1 MAAARTTIV
10 KNTNLETIV
19 KVEGSSADTAATIT
33 LTDLTASTQ
42 ALVGGGTPTVNIT
55 KVISAGLLTSG
66 VTVTRNSVVVMAC
79 APENAP
85 IINLTQDGI
94 SDSVQNTQNIV
105 VTLAGAASVTY
116 LVLRKIAGWATK
128 VETATYGAYDDTTR
142 VGARTDVSGSPDKV

>member
-1 MAAARTTIV
+1 MAAARTTII

-42 ALVGGGTPTVNIT
+42 ELVGGGTPTVNIT
-55 KVISAGLLTSG
+55 KIISAGLLTAG
-66 VTVTRNSVVVMAC
+66 VTITRNSVVVMAC

-94 SDSVQNTQNIV
+94 SDTVQNTQNIV

-116 LVLRKIAGWATK
+116 LVLRKVSGWATK
-128 VETATYGAYDDTTR
+128 VENATYGAYDDPTR
-142 VGARTDVSGSPDKV
+142 VGASTTLSGSPDKV

>member
-1 MAAARTTIV
+1 MAAARTTII

-19 KVEGSSADTAATIT
+19 KIEGSSADTAATIA
-33 LTDLTASTQ
+33 LTDLTATTQ

-55 KVISAGLLTSG
+55 KIISTGLLTAG
-66 VTVTRNSVVVMAC
+66 VTITRNNIVVMAC

-94 SDSVQNTQNIV
+94 SDTVQNTQNIV

-116 LVLRKIAGWATK
+116 LVLRKVSGWATK
-128 VETATYGAYDDTTR
+128 IETVVYGPFDDQNA
-142 VGARTDVSGSPDKV
+142 VGS

>member
-1 MAAARTTIV
+1 MPAARTTII

-19 KVEGSSADTAATIT
+19 KIEGSSADTAATIA
-33 LTDLTASTQ
+33 LTDLTATTQ

-55 KVISAGLLTSG
+55 KIISAGLLTAG
-66 VTVTRNSVVVMAC
+66 VTITRNNVVVMAC

-94 SDSVQNTQNIV
+94 SDTVQNTQPIV

-116 LVLRKIAGWATK
+116 LVLRKVSGWATK
-128 VETATYGAYDDTTR
+128 VETAVYGPFDNQNA
-142 VGARTDVSGSPDKV
+142 VGS

>member
-1 MAAARTTIV
+1 MAAARTTII

-19 KVEGSSADTAATIT
+19 KIEGSSADTAATIT

-42 ALVGGGTPTVNIT
+42 ALVVGGTPTVNIT
-55 KVISAGLLTSG
+55 KIISTGLLTAG

-94 SDSVQNTQNIV
+94 SDTVQNTQNIV

-116 LVLRKIAGWATK
+116 LVLRKVSGWATK
-128 VETATYGAYDDTTR
+128 VETVVFGPFDDQSV
-142 VGARTDVSGSPDKV
+142 VGS

>member
-1 MAAARTTIV
+1 MAAARTTII

-19 KVEGSSADTAATIT
+19 KVEGSSADTAATIA

-55 KVISAGLLTSG
+55 KVISAGLLTAG
-66 VTVTRNSVVVMAC
+66 VTVTRNNVVVMAC

-116 LVLRKIAGWATK
+116 LVLRKVAGWATK
-128 VETATYGAYDDTTR
+128 VEYATYGSYDDETR
-142 VGARTDVSGSPDKV
+142 VGARTDVSGSPDNV

>member
-1 MAAARTTIV
+1 MAAVRTTII

-19 KVEGSSADTAATIT
+19 KFEGSSVDTAATIT

-42 ALVGGGTPTVNIT
+42 ALISGGTPTVNIV
-55 KVISAGLLTSG
+55 KIIAAGLLTSG
-66 VTVTRNSVVVMAC
+66 VTITRGGVVVLAC

-85 IINLTQDGI
+85 TINFTQDGI
-94 SDSVQNTQNIV
+94 SDTVGNTSNIV
-105 VTLAGAASVTY
+105 ITLAGAASVGY
-116 LVLRKIAGWATK
+116 LVLRKIAGWQTK